1 MKRKIYKLIV
11 RLLLIILYTFALLL
25 GIILA
30 YFTNYLNVK
39 YTQ

>member
-11 RLLLIILYTFALLL
+11 RILLIILYTFALLL

-30 YFTNYLNVK
+30 YFTNYLNTK
-39 YTQ
+39 FT